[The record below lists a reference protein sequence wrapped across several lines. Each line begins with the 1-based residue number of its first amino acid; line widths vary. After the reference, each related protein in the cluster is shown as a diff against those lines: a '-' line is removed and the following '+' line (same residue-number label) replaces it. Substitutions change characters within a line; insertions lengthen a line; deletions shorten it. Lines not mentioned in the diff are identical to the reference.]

1 MPEVVEVEAL
11 SEYFIWVKFSDGVS
25 AEIDLTPFLTVGVAS
40 ALLDEAYFATVK
52 IDESGD
58 ICWDNGFEFSADF
71 LYELAECE

>member
-58 ICWDNGFEFSADF
+58 ICWDNGFEFGADF